1 MYLEHKK
8 PFVREFAAES
18 FSFLI
23 RKLDK
28 SRLDELFRA
37 IFSDL
42 QARDG
47 NVESLQDG
55 LAQLF
60 FQSVKGVKTHF
71 NNHVQHIFT
80 VLLMQLQPYT
90 SDEEE
95 TGTYCIHLYI
105 YIYDA

>member
-23 RKLDK
+23 RKLEK

-37 IFSDL
+37 IFTDL
-42 QARDG
+42 QSRDD
-47 NVESLQDG
+47 NTQSLQDG
-55 LAQLF
+55 LVQLF

-80 VLLMQLQPYT
+80 TLLSQLQSYVR
-90 SDEEE
+90 EEDE
-95 TGTYCIHLYI
+95 TGTCHSTPCTVRH
-105 YIYDA
+105 